1 MSKFCF
7 VFLSPDNI
15 YCPTHFD
22 DWLCWDFTLAGT
34 TATQQCPYKF
44 NDQLRADKEAEKVCL
59 EDGTWYVNPISN
71 KTWTDYSNC
80 ATDVLKVCSHLTRR
94 ADIDHNT
101 RTEVHAKPGTMR
113 DTGLRVCSHLTK
125 REHVDHDKGTEVHAK
140 PGTVRDTGLRVCSHL
155 TKREHVDHA
164 KGTEVPDK
172 SGTVRDQSVC
182 VTHTRTDWRNSITL
196 TGQGVDARV
205 PRLARPGTG
214 HFSSSSSGLR
224 NLRTSDGPRTSGLGE
239 AQSTSCKHF
248 AS

>member
-1 MSKFCF
+1 MSGPTLPTNSWSAISSDIVKYKPSSGSAIPSGL
-7 VFLSPDNI
+7 VKLYQQVVDNI

-80 ATDVLKVCSHLTRR
+80 ATDVSRKNQRR

-182 VTHTRTDWRNSITL
+182 VTHTVRK
-196 TGQGVDARV
+196 
-205 PRLARPGTG
+205 
-214 HFSSSSSGLR
+214 
-224 NLRTSDGPRTSGLGE
+224 GPCWE
-239 AQSTSCKHF
+239 
-248 AS
+248 